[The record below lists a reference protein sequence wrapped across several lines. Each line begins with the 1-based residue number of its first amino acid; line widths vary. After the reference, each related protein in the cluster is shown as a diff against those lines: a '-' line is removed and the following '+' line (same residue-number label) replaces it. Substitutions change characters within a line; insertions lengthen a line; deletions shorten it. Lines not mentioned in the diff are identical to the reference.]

1 MEKGRL
7 SYGDAIGSQ
16 KILEEGVLIT
26 CPLPGHSILHLHN
39 PDAKE
44 TPNSE
49 KKTLVMGVAP
59 GHACISANLHS
70 REPACFP
77 SAAQQHSRY
86 QTCSQR
92 LSLTIKNLKQ
102 KTKN

>member
-26 CPLPGHSILHLHN
+26 CPSILHLHN

-49 KKTLVMGVAP
+49 KKPLVMGVAP
-59 GHACISANLHS
+59 GHACISAKLHS
-70 REPACFP
+70 RGPVCFP

-92 LSLTIKNLKQ
+92 LSLTIINLKQ